1 MLASRAPFLIRKAC
15 SCKAGVSRTIEALVS
30 LKDYMR
36 KGLVVAMM
44 FLAATTVCVHAAPF
58 TYQGQL
64 QEGGQKATGLYDF
77 QFRLA
82 KTEGGYPAPGISI
95 EGVPVTNGLFTVLLD
110 FGSSVFDGSDFWMEI
125 GVRTNGSDETY
136 QILSP
141 RQPITATPYAMYA
154 LAAGSATGGSGTNGI
169 LLTSG
174 GSNVLVS
181 ATNTYVATAY
191 PDTNWIYVSGAG
203 RAAANGVYGLKSST
217 PTLAYTNINGMRF
230 VYFPDE
236 LADYVWEIID
246 PAGVRLYGAF
256 QFDFTDAGNVGLWTA
271 IDNSA
276 RPRPNFLSYGTNY
289 LTNYTTQVLFAGAS
303 VPAPVLGNDIYVNA
317 AIGND
322 LFARRGRPD
331 LPYKTVYAALKSA
344 TNEDTVLVA
353 PGFYNE
359 LPFKRTFPPGVR
371 LVGAGKRVT
380 RIYAHPMHSGDAN
393 FDLSSSNVLS
403 GFSTDFVI
411 SLGGYNTYPIYGAAT
426 NVFLQNIEA
435 HGIGDVVYLTVWQSI
450 VAEDCTFISQSDCFV
465 DFQTGPLGSNA
476 VAELHNCILKTE
488 GIGIL
493 SNHGLANGGRSQI
506 RMFGGSIEA
515 RNAASTAC
523 VWAPGGPAG
532 GSIELSGVALNYSTT
547 NTSGRAYAILNDS
560 GTNCQIIV
568 NGMLVNVSDV
578 YGPITYV
585 GNLYSTNLVGTAPA
599 ATRTGA
605 ASQ

>member
-1 MLASRAPFLIRKAC
+1 
-15 SCKAGVSRTIEALVS
+15 
-30 LKDYMR
+30 MR
-36 KGLVVAMM
+36 NELLRLLVVVL
-44 FLAATTVCVHAAPF
+44 FIATGTICVQSAPI

-64 QEGGQKATGLYDF
+64 QEGGQKVTGLYDF

-82 KTEGGYPAPGISI
+82 KTESGEPGPGVSI
-95 EGVPVTNGLFTVLLD
+95 DGVGVTNGLFTVLLD
-110 FGSSVFDGSDFWMEI
+110 FGSAVFDGSELWMEI

-154 LAAGSATGGSGTNGI
+154 LTAGAANGGEGGTNGLI
-169 LLTSG
+169 LTSS
-174 GSNVLVS
+174 GSNVLVY
-181 ATNTYVATAY
+181 ATNTYVATPY

-203 RAAANGVYGLKSST
+203 RVAANGMYGLQSST
-217 PTLAYTNINGMRF
+217 PNLAYTNINEMRF

-246 PAGVRLYGAF
+246 PAGVPLYGAF
-256 QFDFTDAGNVGLWTA
+256 HFDFTDAGDVGLWTA

-276 RPRPNFLSYGTNY
+276 RPRPSFVSYGTNY
-289 LTNYTTQVLFAGAS
+289 LTNYTTQVQIAGAP
-303 VPAPVLGNDIYVNA
+303 VPAPALGNDIYVNS

-331 LPYKTVYAALKSA
+331 LAYKTVYAALKSA
-344 TNEDTVLVA
+344 TNDDTILVA
-353 PGFYNE
+353 PGVYDE
-359 LPFKRTFPPGVR
+359 APFKRTFPPGVK

-380 RIYAHPMHSGDAN
+380 RIYAHPTSSGQAL

-435 HGIGDVVYLTVWQSI
+435 RGIGDVVYLNFWQSV

-465 DFQTGPLGSNA
+465 DFQSGSLGAKA

-488 GIGIL
+488 GIGTL

-515 RNAASTAC
+515 RNAASSAC
-523 VWAPGGPAG
+523 VWAPGSPPG
-532 GSIELSGVALNYSTT
+532 GSIELSAVALTYGTT
-547 NTSGRAYAILNDS
+547 NTSGRAYAILNNS
-560 GTNCQIIV
+560 GTNCNIIV
-568 NGMLVNVSDV
+568 NGMLVNVNDV

-599 ATRTGA
+599 DASARA
-605 ASQ
+605 ASR